1 MRKLRHVTFDDRSS
15 GVFLRAVP
23 EEELFM
29 LTIKGVKVFKGQRI
43 RGRLAD
49 HTSFLGNVVN
59 IPSRDALVIKSGRS
73 THKLLFVRS
82 IRFVEVTE

>member
-29 LTIKGVKVFKGQRI
+29 LTIKGVKVFKGQSI
-43 RGRLAD
+43 KGRLAD
-49 HTSFLGNVVN
+49 HTSFSGSVVN